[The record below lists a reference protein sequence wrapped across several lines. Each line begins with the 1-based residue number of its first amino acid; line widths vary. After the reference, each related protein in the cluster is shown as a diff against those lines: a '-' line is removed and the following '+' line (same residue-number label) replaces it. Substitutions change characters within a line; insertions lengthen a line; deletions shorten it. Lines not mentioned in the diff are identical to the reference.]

1 MKKCLLVEG
10 LGTCMEIT
18 EEDTQKFKEL
28 LIELLYIYEDV
39 DFIRF
44 LLFEN
49 F

>member
-1 MKKCLLVEG
+1 
-10 LGTCMEIT
+10 MEIT